1 MENSA
6 LAIGASKS
14 REKASRYA
22 ILGMLS
28 LGNKSGYDI
37 KKAIATSTANFWK
50 ESDGN
55 IYPALKKLVEEGAVR
70 PIGSKQTSGRQR
82 HMYEIT
88 DAGQLTL
95 KEWLVQP
102 SAPRSP
108 DNEFLLKLF
117 FSSILEPSE
126 ALHQIR
132 AHSAQQ
138 SSQLELYRQL
148 AKSIEQYPA
157 PQARRVYWS
166 CALNYGVAVSE
177 ATLQWCKETERQIR
191 SLIVAGRAKPNI
203 AVTNRKVVR
212 SF

>member
-1 MENSA
+1 MESGT
-6 LAIGASKS
+6 LRIGASGS

-22 ILGMLS
+22 ILGMLN

-37 KKAIATSTANFWK
+37 KKAIAISTANFWK

-55 IYPALKKLVEEGAVR
+55 IYPALKKLVEEGSVR
-70 PIGSKQTSGRQR
+70 PVGSKQASGRQR
-82 HMYEIT
+82 QVYKIT
-88 DAGQLTL
+88 EAGQLTL

-126 ALHQIR
+126 ALQQIL
-132 AHSAQQ
+132 AHSAHQ

-157 PQARRVYWS
+157 PLAQRVYWS
-166 CALNYGVAVSE
+166 CALNYGVAVSG
-177 ATLQWCKETERQIR
+177 ATLQWCKETERQIH
-191 SLIVAGRAKPNI
+191 SLIVAGERD
-203 AVTNRKVVR
+203 
-212 SF
+212 

>member
-1 MENSA
+1 MENSTVRV
-6 LAIGASKS
+6 GASKS

-37 KKAIATSTANFWK
+37 KKTIATSTANFWR

-55 IYPALKKLVEEGAVR
+55 IYPALKKLLEEGAVR
-70 PIGSKQTSGRQR
+70 PVRSKQAGGRQR
-82 HMYEIT
+82 QVYEIT
-88 DAGQLTL
+88 DAGQLAL

-117 FSSILEPSE
+117 FSSSLESSE
-126 ALHQIR
+126 TLHQIQ
-132 AHSAQQ
+132 AHAALQ

-148 AKSIEQYPA
+148 AQSIEQYPA
-157 PQARRVYWS
+157 PQAQRVYWS
-166 CALNYGVAVSE
+166 CALNYGIAVNG
-177 ATLQWCKETERQIR
+177 AILQWCKETERQIH
-191 SLIVAGRAKPNI
+191 SLIAAGKQD
-203 AVTNRKVVR
+203 
-212 SF
+212 